1 MADEMEMNDEMNPT
15 QTMQKDNSKKFLAF
29 LSDELLFG
37 VNAAYVTEIITNH
50 HITMLPMVPNYI
62 KGIINLR
69 GQIIPIIDIRLKM
82 NKPDM
87 DYTDTSCIIVLDINS
102 VLIGILVDT
111 VSQVVDVYEDRIS
124 PPTANNKQELVNG
137 MVSLPS
143 GVVMLLL
150 DCELLINN

>member
-1 MADEMEMNDEMNPT
+1 MADEMEMDDEINAT
-15 QTMQKDNSKKFLAF
+15 QTIQKDTSKKFLAF

-69 GQIIPIIDIRLKM
+69 GQIIPILDIRLKM
-82 NKPDM
+82 NKADM

-111 VSQVVDVYEDRIS
+111 VSQVVDVYEDKIS

-137 MVSLPS
+137 MVSLSS

>member
-1 MADEMEMNDEMNPT
+1 MADDMEMNDEMNST
-15 QTMQKDNSKKFLAF
+15 QTIQKDNSKKFLAF